1 MNYTYNEMYLAVLR
15 KERETLLTEYYNP
28 NTEGT
33 GHFNTAASVLEMRIN
48 EIMNIMET
56 ENA

>member
-1 MNYTYNEMYLAVLR
+1 MNFTYNEMYLAVLR
-15 KERETLLTEYYNP
+15 KERETLLKEYYNP

>member
-1 MNYTYNEMYLAVLR
+1 MNFTFNEMYLTVLR
-15 KERETLLTEYYNP
+15 NEREILLKEYYDP
-28 NTEGT
+28 HSEGT

-48 EIMNIMET
+48 KIMNIMET

>member
-1 MNYTYNEMYLAVLR
+1 MNFTYNEMYLAVLR
-15 KERETLLTEYYNP
+15 KERETLLSEYYNP
-28 NTEGT
+28 HTEGT

-48 EIMNIMET
+48 EIKNIMET

>member
-1 MNYTYNEMYLAVLR
+1 MYLAVLR
-15 KERETLLTEYYNP
+15 KERETLLKEYYDP
-28 NTEGT
+28 HSEGT
-33 GHFNTAASVLEMRIN
+33 GHFNTAANVLEMRIN

>member
-1 MNYTYNEMYLAVLR
+1 MNFTYNEMYLAVLR
-15 KERETLLTEYYNP
+15 KEHETLLKEYYNP
-28 NTEGT
+28 HSEGT
-33 GHFNTAASVLEMRIN
+33 GHFNTAANVLEMRIN